1 MWLGY
6 RDMTTVLVER
16 GGDGVVWATLNRPE
30 RKNALTLGMAREL
43 TALVAEVE
51 GRADDRVLVITG
63 AGGAFSSGADL
74 SDPELAAAGGGVATW
89 LDHMR
94 RFHAVP
100 LALHRLGKP
109 VVAVVPGVATG
120 AGCNLALACD
130 LVLASSD
137 ARFSEIF
144 VRRGLTLDF
153 GGSWLLPRLVGLHRA
168 KELAFLGDM
177 VDAARAEAI
186 GLVNRVVAPDA
197 LEREARALA
206 ARLAA
211 GPSIALGAMKQAM
224 HEGLSLSMAESLE
237 VEALGQTVCLSS
249 ADAAEAVKAFLERRE
264 PRFGGR

>member
-1 MWLGY
+1 ME
-6 RDMTTVLVER
+6 TILVER
-16 GGDGVVWATLNRPE
+16 SGGVVWATLNRPE
-30 RKNALTLGMAREL
+30 KKNAITIAMGEEL
-43 TALVAEVE
+43 TALVDEVE
-51 GRADDRVLVITG
+51 HRSDDRVLVITG

-74 SDPELAAAGGGVATW
+74 TDPDILAGQGGAAGW
-89 LDHMR
+89 LDRIR

-100 LALHRLGKP
+100 LAIHGLPKP
-109 VVAVVPGVATG
+109 VVAVVPGVAAG

-168 KELAFLGDM
+168 KELAFLGEM

-197 LEREARALA
+197 LEAEARDLA
-206 ARLAA
+206 TRLAA
-211 GPSIALGAMKQAM
+211 GPPVALGAMKQALHQGM
-224 HEGLSLSMAESLE
+224 SLSMAESLE
-237 VEALGQTVCLSS
+237 VEAFGQTVCLST
-249 ADAAEAVKAFLERRE
+249 ADTAEAMKAFVERRE
-264 PRFGGR
+264 PRFEGR

>member
-1 MWLGY
+1 MWFGS
-6 RDMTTVLVER
+6 RGMTTVLVER
-16 GGDGVVWATLNRPE
+16 DGNGVVWAVLNRPE
-30 RKNALTLGMAREL
+30 RKNALTLGMVAEL

-51 GRADDRVLVITG
+51 GRTEDRVLVITG
-63 AGGAFSSGADL
+63 AGGAFCSGADL
-74 SDPELAAAGGGVATW
+74 SDPETAAAGGGVATL

-100 LALHRLGKP
+100 LALHRLAKP
-109 VVAVVPGVATG
+109 VVAVVPGVAVG

-130 LVLASSD
+130 IVLASSE

-186 GLVNRVVAPDA
+186 GLVNRVVAADA
-197 LEREARALA
+197 LEREARELA

-211 GPSIALGAMKQAM
+211 GPPIALAAMKQAM
-224 HEGLSLSMAESLE
+224 HEGLSLSMAESLD
-237 VEALGQTVCLSS
+237 VEAFGQTVCLSS
-249 ADAAEAVKAFLERRE
+249 ADAAEAMKAFLERRE
-264 PRFGGR
+264 ARFDGR